1 MPYPSN
7 SLQQNVKREKSLK
20 EDGKDINVNRERSF
34 QDIDKDIETIW
45 KELQQLDK
53 PIESSQNNN
62 RWANT
67 KRLGDFYES

>member
-1 MPYPSN
+1 MPSPSN
-7 SLQQNVKREKSLK
+7 ILQQNVKRDKSLQ
-20 EDGKDINVNRERSF
+20 EDGKDMNAKRSL

-53 PIESSQNNN
+53 PAESSKNNN

-67 KRLGDFYES
+67 KSLGDFY

>member
-1 MPYPSN
+1 MGARPKVPSPSN
-7 SLQQNVKREKSLK
+7 SLQQNV
-20 EDGKDINVNRERSF
+20 GKDINAKRDRSL

-53 PIESSQNNN
+53 PVESSQNNN

-67 KRLGDFYES
+67 KSLGDFYES

>member
-1 MPYPSN
+1 MPSPSN
-7 SLQQNVKREKSLK
+7 ILQQNVKRDKSLQ
-20 EDGKDINVNRERSF
+20 EDGKDMNAKRSL

-67 KRLGDFYES
+67 KSLGDFYES